1 MTVFPDAAAKTY
13 DKRIETLVPGY
24 NLALSLMA
32 SAFKTALKENSH
44 ILVAGCGTGS
54 EILELAKYLP
64 DARFTAVEPSPG
76 MLEKAKERIA
86 QAGLSQRV
94 IFKNEK
100 IEDCSGV
107 YDAVTLS
114 LVFHFI
120 PFAEKLKFLQHL
132 AQLLKKGGL
141 LLLFDVTE
149 TKDDNILESWL
160 QMRISSKHEVTAVM
174 NRLENDWYHMSTDK
188 TLSLFI
194 QAGFSQVDVI
204 FHACCY
210 QLSLWAKD

>member
-1 MTVFPDAAAKTY
+1 MTVFPDAAAETY
-13 DKRIETLVPGY
+13 DTRIETLVPGY
-24 NLALSLMA
+24 NLALSLMTN
-32 SAFKTALKENSH
+32 AFKTALKDNSH

-64 DARFTAVEPSPG
+64 CAHFTAVEPSLG

-86 QAGLSQRV
+86 QAGVSERV

-100 IEDCSGV
+100 IENCSGV
-107 YDAVTLS
+107 YDAATLS

-132 AQLLKKGGL
+132 AQLLKKGGAL
-141 LLLFDVTE
+141 SLFDVTE
-149 TKDDNILESWL
+149 TKDDKVLENWL
-160 QMRISSKHEVTAVM
+160 LMRMGSKREVASVM
-174 NRLENDWYHMSTDK
+174 SRLKNDWYHMSSDK
-188 TLSLFI
+188 TLSLLK